1 MQQSRTNK
9 TTTKKPKKNK
19 QTQKTKKE
27 QSAFKKWVKRLI
39 LSGISILVVAGVGIS
54 IYVAHIITK
63 SPTVTQ
69 DALIGTM
76 PSIIYDKDGNVVTK
90 LGAKDRILIDP
101 SNIPQTLEDAILSIE
116 DRRFYEHN
124 GIDVIRIA
132 GALLSNIRNGNLQ
145 GGSTITQQL
154 IKLSVFSTADE
165 HRTLER
171 KIQEI
176 FLAMD
181 IEKEYTKKDILALYL
196 NKTYLANNTYGF
208 GTAAKF
214 YYNKDIAD
222 LTLPQF
228 ALLAGMVQAPSSYD
242 PLTHPE
248 EAQKRRDVVLFSMLE
263 NHKITPQQYEEATA
277 TPVQEGII
285 DRSDEKSNDE
295 LIMDA
300 YIQQVLEEVKTKTN
314 LDPYTQGISIYT
326 HLDTGAQ
333 RQLSEILN
341 TNNYITWNDNNIQ
354 AAVTIISPKT
364 GAIVAMVG
372 GRNTNVQLGLNRA
385 TTNNRSVGSTS
396 KPIIDYG
403 PAIEYLNYSTSTIIS
418 DSPIKYTNGPELYNW
433 DKSYMGNMTMR
444 NALVQSRNTTALR
457 TLQAVGL
464 DNARAFLSKLGITV
478 SNNNSTHLVES
489 NAIGFNASTLEMAAA
504 YASLSNGGLYYKPFT
519 ISKIIT
525 QTGETTSYTSDPTR
539 AMKES
544 TAYMITDMLKGVPGN
559 TAPFAAISG
568 LYHAGKTGTTNYTD
582 EQLNIVTRGNTSTY
596 AAPDAW
602 YVGYSTNYSIATW
615 IGYDNPMQPGNYI
628 SRQESYYPTLVY
640 KHIMSYLSKHVNNE
654 NWKQPDS
661 VVKYGSELYVKG
673 SSSANSMRTFT
684 KPTTKES
691 FSIQE
696 TTSSLQNNTST
707 TTTGYTIQHSTKR
720 QSTARPQP

>member
-1 MQQSRTNK
+1 MQQSRANK
-9 TTTKKPKKNK
+9 TTTKKPQKN
-19 QTQKTKKE
+19 QQSTKK
-27 QSAFKKWVKRLI
+27 QKKGNLGKWVKRI
-39 LSGISILVVAGVGIS
+39 LLFSISILVVAGVGIS
-54 IYVAHIITK
+54 IYVANIISK

-76 PSIIYDKDGNVVTK
+76 PSVIYDKDGEVVTK

-101 SNIPQTLEDAILSIE
+101 SNIPKTLEDAILSIE

-124 GIDVIRIA
+124 GIDLFRIA
-132 GALLSNIRNGNLQ
+132 GAFVSNVKNGSLQ

-154 IKLSVFSTADE
+154 IKLSVFSTTEE
-165 HRTLER
+165 HRTVER

-214 YYNKDIAD
+214 YYNKDVAD
-222 LTLPQF
+222 LTIAQA
-228 ALLAGMVQAPSSYD
+228 ALLAGMVQAPSAYD
-242 PLTHPE
+242 PLLYPE
-248 EAQKRRDVVLFSMLE
+248 AAQKRRDVVLFTMLD
-263 NHKITPQQYEEATA
+263 NKKITQQQYEEALA
-277 TPVQEGII
+277 TPVQQDIV
-285 DRSDEKSNDE
+285 DRSGEKSTDE

-300 YIQQVLEEVKTKTN
+300 YIQQVLDEVKTKTS
-314 LDPYTQGISIYT
+314 LDPYTQGLSIYT

-341 TNNYITWNDNNIQ
+341 TNNYMTWNDNNIQ
-354 AAVTIISPKT
+354 AAVTVVSPKT

-372 GRNTNVQLGLNRA
+372 GRNTDIQLGLNRA
-385 TTNNRSVGSTS
+385 KANNRSVGSTS

-433 DKSYMGNMTMR
+433 DRGYMGNMTMR

-464 DNARAFLSKLGITV
+464 DNARAFLSKLGVSV
-478 SNNNSTHLVES
+478 SNNGSTQLVES
-489 NAIGFNASTLEMAAA
+489 NSIGFNASTLEMAAA
-504 YASLSNGGLYYKPFT
+504 YAAFSNGGLYYKPFT
-519 ISKIIT
+519 ISKIVT
-525 QTGETTSYTSDPTR
+525 QAGDTTSYTGEATR
-539 AMKES
+539 AMKDS
-544 TAYMITDMLKGVPGN
+544 TAYMVTDMLKGVPGN

-582 EQLNIVTRGNTSTY
+582 DQLRTVTRGDTSTY

-615 IGYDNPMQPGNYI
+615 IGYDNPMEPGHYV

-640 KHIMSYLSKHVNNE
+640 KHIMSYLSQHVNNE
-654 NWKQPDS
+654 NWAQPDS

-673 SSSANSMRTFT
+673 SSSANAMRTST
-684 KPTTKES
+684 KPTTTKES
-691 FSIQE
+691 SSSE
-696 TTSSLQNNTST
+696 TTSSVQPSSSTTQNT
-707 TTTGYTIQHSTKR
+707 TTTTTR
-720 QSTARPQP
+720 TAPRP

>member
-9 TTTKKPKKNK
+9 ATTKKIKPDKK
-19 QTQKTKKE
+19 KTRKNV
-27 QSAFKKWVKRLI
+27 FLGKWIKRI
-39 LSGISILVVAGVGIS
+39 LLFGISVLVIVGVGIS
-54 IYVAHIITK
+54 IYVANIISK

-69 DALIGTM
+69 DSLIGTM
-76 PSIIYDKDGNVVTK
+76 PSVIYDKDGEVVTK
-90 LGAKDRILIDP
+90 LGEKDRILIDP
-101 SNIPQTLEDAILSIE
+101 SNIPQNLEDAILSIE

-124 GIDVIRIA
+124 GIDLFRIV
-132 GALLSNIRNGNLQ
+132 GALVSNVKNGNLQ

-154 IKLSVFSTADE
+154 VKLSVFSTTDE
-165 HRTLER
+165 HRTVER

-181 IEKEYTKKDILALYL
+181 VEKEYTKKDILALYL

-214 YYNKDIAD
+214 YYDKDIAD
-222 LTLPQF
+222 LTIPQV
-228 ALLAGMVQAPSSYD
+228 ALLAGMVQAPSAYD
-242 PLTHPE
+242 PLAHPE
-248 EAQKRRDVVLFSMLE
+248 EAQKRRDIVLFTMLE
-263 NHKITPQQYEEATA
+263 NKKITQQQYEAAIA
-277 TPVQEGII
+277 TPVKQDMI
-285 DRSDEKSNDE
+285 DRSGEKSTDE
-295 LIMDA
+295 LIIDA
-300 YIQQVLEEVKTKTN
+300 YIQQVLEEVKTKTS
-314 LDPYTQGISIYT
+314 LDPYTQGLSIYT

-333 RQLSEILN
+333 RQLADILN
-341 TNNYITWNDNNIQ
+341 TNNYMTWNDNNIQ
-354 AAVTIISPKT
+354 AAVTVVSPKT
-364 GAIVAMVG
+364 GAIVAMIG
-372 GRNTNVQLGLNRA
+372 GRNTNIQLGLNRA
-385 TTNNRSVGSTS
+385 TANNRSVGSTS
-396 KPIIDYG
+396 KPVIDYG

-433 DKSYMGNMTMR
+433 DKGYMGNMTMR

-489 NAIGFNASTLEMAAA
+489 NSIGFNASTLEMAAA
-504 YASLSNGGLYYKPFT
+504 YAAFSNGGLYYKPFT
-519 ISKIIT
+519 ISKIVT
-525 QTGETTSYTSDPTR
+525 QAGDTTSYASESTR
-539 AMKES
+539 AMKDS

-582 EQLNIVTRGNTSTY
+582 EQLQTVTKGDTSTY

-615 IGYDNPMQPGNYI
+615 IGYDNPMQPGNYV

-640 KHIMSYLSKHVNNE
+640 KHIMSYLSQQTNNE
-654 NWKQPDS
+654 NWTQPNS

-684 KPTTKES
+684 KPTTTKES
-691 FSIQE
+691 STKEPTSSSQK
-696 TTSSLQNNTST
+696 TTS
-707 TTTGYTIQHSTKR
+707 TTTGYTIQNSTKR
-720 QSTARPQP
+720 RTTSHPQP